1 MWYKS
6 NAGVREEYDEQ
17 LRRTTKR
24 VTNYSANDVFNLQFP
39 QYNKIIKLANER
51 GENDGLLI
59 AGTYL
64 RYFVNKQNHIM
75 GDGFMEW
82 MAKMFSDSNACNS
95 YLRLKDKNLRYLVI
109 DPNIGTVVQG

>member
-39 QYNKIIKLANER
+39 QYNKVIKLANER
-51 GENDGLLI
+51 GDDEGMLI

-64 RYFVNKQNHIM
+64 RYFINKQHYIM

-82 MAKMFSDSNACNS
+82 MAKMFSDSNSCNS
-95 YLRLKDKNLRYLVI
+95 YLRLKDKHLKYLVI